1 MFRVFCNVLFLNAL
15 SYCYYYN
22 VPNVRTFET
31 TRADFEMS
39 SCSTVSV
46 REIARVEKIM
56 QDFTG
61 SHAVNLIHV
70 NAEYELIRTEIVDA
84 VAKIDS
90 AAKRNAEIDIKEKEA
105 EPTVAQR
112 NAASKLIMEKNHDR

>member
-1 MFRVFCNVLFLNAL
+1 VVNGIFA
-15 SYCYYYN
+15 
-22 VPNVRTFET
+22 
-31 TRADFEMS
+31 
-39 SCSTVSV
+39 

-56 QDFTG
+56 QDFTRITQL
-61 SHAVNLIHV
+61 VNLIHV

-90 AAKRNAEIDIKEKEA
+90 AAKRNAEIDIKVTQQIKEA

>member
-1 MFRVFCNVLFLNAL
+1 MFLMFAL
-15 SYCYYYN
+15 LKLLGQILRCPPARPSPC
-22 VPNVRTFET
+22 
-31 TRADFEMS
+31 
-39 SCSTVSV
+39 
-46 REIARVEKIM
+46 ARVEKIM

-90 AAKRNAEIDIKEKEA
+90 AAKRNAEIDIKVTQQIKEA

>member
-1 MFRVFCNVLFLNAL
+1 LPERLHGLRRSC
-15 SYCYYYN
+15 
-22 VPNVRTFET
+22 RTSPE
-31 TRADFEMS
+31 
-39 SCSTVSV
+39 
-46 REIARVEKIM
+46 
-56 QDFTG
+56 

-90 AAKRNAEIDIKEKEA
+90 AAKRNAEIDIKVTQQIKEA

>member
-1 MFRVFCNVLFLNAL
+1 MKRVKPTQWMQKMELITKM
-15 SYCYYYN
+15 
-22 VPNVRTFET
+22 RTKAAAEGRDQVIEVVNGIFT
-31 TRADFEMS
+31 
-39 SCSTVSV
+39 

-90 AAKRNAEIDIKEKEA
+90 AAKRNAEIDIKVTQQIKEA

-112 NAASKLIMEKNHDR
+112 NTASKLIMEKNHDR

>member
-1 MFRVFCNVLFLNAL
+1 MKRVKPTQWMQKMELITKM
-15 SYCYYYN
+15 
-22 VPNVRTFET
+22 RTKAAAEGRDQVIEVVNGIF
-31 TRADFEMS
+31 A
-39 SCSTVSV
+39 

>member
-1 MFRVFCNVLFLNAL
+1 LPERLHGLRRSC
-15 SYCYYYN
+15 
-22 VPNVRTFET
+22 RT
-31 TRADFEMS
+31 S
-39 SCSTVSV
+39 
-46 REIARVEKIM
+46 
-56 QDFTG
+56 QDHT
-61 SHAVNLIHV
+61 AANLIHV

-90 AAKRNAEIDIKEKEA
+90 AAKRNAEIDIKVTQQIKEA

>member
-1 MFRVFCNVLFLNAL
+1 MKRVKPTQWELITKM
-15 SYCYYYN
+15 
-22 VPNVRTFET
+22 RTKAVAKGRDQVIEVVNGIF
-31 TRADFEMS
+31 A
-39 SCSTVSV
+39 

-90 AAKRNAEIDIKEKEA
+90 AAKRNAEIDIKVTQQIKEA

>member
-1 MFRVFCNVLFLNAL
+1 MKRVKLTQWELITKM
-15 SYCYYYN
+15 
-22 VPNVRTFET
+22 RTKAVAEGRDQVIEVVNGIF
-31 TRADFEMS
+31 A
-39 SCSTVSV
+39 

-56 QDFTG
+56 QDFPK
-61 SHAVNLIHV
+61 SQAVNLIHV

-90 AAKRNAEIDIKEKEA
+90 AAKRNAEIDIKVTQQIKEA

-112 NAASKLIMEKNHDR
+112 NTASKLIMENNHDR